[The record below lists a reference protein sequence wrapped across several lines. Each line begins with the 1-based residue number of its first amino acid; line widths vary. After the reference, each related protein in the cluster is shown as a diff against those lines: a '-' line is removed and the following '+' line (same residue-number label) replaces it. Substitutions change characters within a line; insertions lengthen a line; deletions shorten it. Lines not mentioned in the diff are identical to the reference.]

1 MNLTNLV
8 TRAGNRT
15 LFACTFLASTLF
27 ATSCQKDSSLN
38 SATNISIPAT
48 SDTLKSLAAAPLATV
63 TLASSYRVV
72 GPIYLAYAHDL
83 TISGDYINGGSS
95 PCIYLVNCYNIH
107 ITRSK
112 LVNSSNV
119 GVSLYNCTNIVVD
132 SCYIANVSTGV
143 YANSC
148 RQIQVKANDML
159 NMMGPMPRGQFVQFN
174 NVNGTGN
181 RISNNHLQNIMG
193 QSRTEDGINIYKSNG
208 TAADPIYI
216 MANWIVGGGPSTT
229 GGGINLGEQG
239 GSYQVASYNTLVN
252 PGQYGMC
259 VSGGSNI
266 HVLSNNI
273 YSQSQWFSNVGI
285 YYWNQSKLPS
295 SAITVSGNKVN
306 FMSGKLGGISNNY
319 FIGPGNPT
327 PSGWNTNVWGASISA
342 SILPATIIN
351 YR

>member
-1 MNLTNLV
+1 M
-8 TRAGNRT
+8 
-15 LFACTFLASTLF
+15 LFACTFLASSLF
-27 ATSCQKDSSLN
+27 ATSCQKDSIVN
-38 SATNISIPAT
+38 SGTNMSVPAT
-48 SDTLKSLAAAPLATV
+48 SDALAPLAATSLATV
-63 TLASSYRVV
+63 TLASSYKVV
-72 GPIYLAYAHDL
+72 APIYLAYAHDL

-119 GVSLYNCTNIVVD
+119 GVSLFNCRNIVVD

-148 RQIQVKANDML
+148 SQIQVIANNML

-174 NVNGTGN
+174 NVNGSGN
-181 RISNNHLQNIMG
+181 RISNNHLENIMG

-208 TAADPIYI
+208 TTAYPIYI
-216 MANWIVGGGPSTT
+216 TANWIKGGGPSTT

-239 GSYQVASYNTLVN
+239 GSHQVASYNILVN

-266 HVLSNNI
+266 QVLNNNI

-285 YYWNQSKLPS
+285 YYWNQSGRPS
-295 SAITVSGNKVN
+295 SAITIGGNKVN
-306 FMSGKLGGISNNY
+306 FMSGKLGDIANPC
-319 FIGPGNPT
+319 FIGPRCST
-327 PSGWNTNVWGASISA
+327 PARWSTNAWYASINA
-342 SILPATIIN
+342 SILPTTIIT

>member
-1 MNLTNLV
+1 MNFTTLLRT
-8 TRAGNRT
+8 GNRM

-27 ATSCQKDSSLN
+27 ATSCQKDSTVN
-38 SATNISIPAT
+38 SGTNMSILAT
-48 SDTLKSLAAAPLATV
+48 SDALAPLAATSLATV
-63 TLASSYRVV
+63 TLASSYKVV

-148 RQIQVKANDML
+148 RQIQVIANDML

-181 RISNNHLQNIMG
+181 RISNNHLENIMG

-208 TAADPIYI
+208 TATYPIYVT
-216 MANWIVGGGPSTT
+216 ANWIKGGGPSTT

-239 GSYQVASYNTLVN
+239 GSYQIASYNTLVN

-259 VSGGSNI
+259 VSGGSNVQ
-266 HVLSNNI
+266 VLNNNI

-285 YYWNQSKLPS
+285 YYWNQSGRPS
-295 SAITVSGNKVN
+295 SAITIGGNNVN
-306 FMSGKLGGISNNY
+306 FMSGKLGDIPNPC
-319 FIGPGNPT
+319 FIGAGNPT
-327 PSGWNTNVWGASISA
+327 PARWSTNVWYASINA